1 MRGVQAAARALGPEP
16 LWTLPGEGA
25 WRWPGDL
32 WPRSGLQGPR
42 AKSKQPGAGRS
53 FLPTPERQVPNPG
66 TSSDLARLFSPVGA
80 HGGRGRP
87 FPTMRALRGALAQ
100 GCPLWVTLPHCPP
113 PPGDAASGPPQ
124 PPMGSQICLPRPG
137 PGVLP
142 GSPGLCFS
150 APPVGARL
158 CRQAGLGHIDL
169 SARRLLVE
177 FQMET
182 ETF

>member
-1 MRGVQAAARALGPEP
+1 MDSEPSCLRVTFELGSV
-16 LWTLPGEGA
+16 GKA
-25 WRWPGDL
+25 
-32 WPRSGLQGPR
+32 SV
-42 AKSKQPGAGRS
+42 
-53 FLPTPERQVPNPG
+53 RQVPNPG

-113 PPGDAASGPPQ
+113 PPGHAASGPPQ

-158 CRQAGLGHIDL
+158 CRQAGLGGAGALGRHVGQDGMTRVRTWWCHHPQHVH
-169 SARRLLVE
+169 RRPDGPWGGGTGAVRGRAE
-177 FQMET
+177 VA
-182 ETF
+182 